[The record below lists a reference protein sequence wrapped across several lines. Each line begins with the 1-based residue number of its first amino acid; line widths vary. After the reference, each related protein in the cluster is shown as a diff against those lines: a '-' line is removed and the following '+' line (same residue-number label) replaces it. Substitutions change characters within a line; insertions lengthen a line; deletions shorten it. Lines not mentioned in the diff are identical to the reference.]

1 MGKVKN
7 TNALS
12 KVQNFCKPRSSKSS
26 SEIGPSTPSVSVE
39 KESTIELHL
48 DKLSG
53 TKAEIIWALKSVMSC
68 SSAHSNMYMNET
80 LAAMFPEFGPT
91 KLFQMSRS
99 KSSMYV
105 VNHGLA
111 PYFKSVLKRN
121 LHKAGYLGH

>member
-1 MGKVKN
+1 
-7 TNALS
+7 
-12 KVQNFCKPRSSKSS
+12 
-26 SEIGPSTPSVSVE
+26 
-39 KESTIELHL
+39 
-48 DKLSG
+48 
-53 TKAEIIWALKSVMSC
+53 
-68 SSAHSNMYMNET
+68 MYMNET

-121 LHKAGYLGH
+121 LHKAGYLGHWFDESLNDVTQTTEMDLHVRYWDPTEWKLDITIPLSLDTEHIGTC